1 MKIAIIGTGI
11 SGIGAAHLL
20 SHSHEVT
27 IYEKN
32 DYIGGHSRT
41 VDIKTND
48 GDISVDTGFI
58 VFNKRNYPNLV
69 NLFEQLRV
77 PITKSDMSFGVSIN
91 DGWLEY
97 GTSSLKASFAQRSN
111 IFRPQYLKMLQDI
124 LKFHKQALLN
134 ETTSPDITL
143 GEWIQKLNLGD
154 WFRDYFLLPMGG
166 AIWSMPVE
174 QMLNYPAST
183 FIRFFDNH
191 GLLGINDAPQ
201 WYTVKGGSKNYVSRL
216 TENFSNQIK
225 LNCGVKEVIRSE
237 TGVDIIDTKNE
248 TTTYDQVVFACH
260 SDQALKLLS
269 QPSHLEKKILGSIH
283 YQENLMVLHS
293 DVSFMPRRK
302 SAWSSWVYL
311 SKEKQDRSHNMCL
324 SYWMNNL
331 QPLGTNIP
339 IIVTLNPQEMP
350 KSVLTYDQTILE
362 HPVFDTAAI
371 KAQERLEEIQ
381 GKDRIWY
388 CGAWQ
393 KFGFHEDGL
402 ASAVKMV
409 SAIEGKDICL

>member
-11 SGIGAAHLL
+11 SGMGAAHLL
-20 SHSHEVT
+20 SRNHEVT

-41 VDIKTND
+41 VDIETKD

-58 VFNKRNYPNLV
+58 VFNERNYPNLLK
-69 NLFEQLRV
+69 LFEQLNV

-91 DGWLEY
+91 DAWLEY
-97 GTSSLKASFAQRSN
+97 GTTSLKDCFAQKRN

-124 LKFHKQALLN
+124 LKFHKQALAN
-134 ETTSPDITL
+134 EATTPDLTL
-143 GEWIQKLNLGD
+143 GEWIKKLDLGD

-201 WYTVKGGSKNYVSRL
+201 WYTVKGGSKNYVKSL
-216 TENFSNQIK
+216 THKFSDQIK
-225 LNCGVKEVIRSE
+225 LNCGVKEVIRNE
-237 TGVDIIDTKNE
+237 NGVDINDTKNA
-248 TTTYDQVVFACH
+248 TTSYDQVVFACH

-269 QPSHLEKKILGSIH
+269 QPSHLEKQILGSIH

-293 DVSFMPRRK
+293 DVSFMPKRK

-311 SKEKQDRSHNMCL
+311 SNEKQDKSNHMCV

-331 QPLGTNIP
+331 QPLGTDIP
-339 IIVTLNPQEMP
+339 IIVTLNPPKMP
-350 KSVLTYDQTILE
+350 KSVLTYDQAILE
-362 HPVFDTAAI
+362 HPVFDKNAI
-371 KAQERLEEIQ
+371 LAQERLEEIQ

-393 KFGFHEDGL
+393 KYGFHEDGL
-402 ASAVKMV
+402 ASAIKMV
-409 SAIEGKDICL
+409 SAIEGKNICL